1 MNQQS
6 AETLQRLM
14 QDRYPDAVVTVT
26 AQDGGAEIE
35 ICGRV
40 TSPGLSGSGN
50 DNHTKLVM
58 SDNGLFMRNLV
69 TNIVRNSGALEESI
83 RGNKETS

>member
-1 MNQQS
+1 MESVMNQQS

-35 ICGRV
+35 IFGPAP
-40 TSPGLSGSGN
+40 SPGLSGSGK
-50 DNHTKLVM
+50 DNNIKLVIG
-58 SDNGLFMRNLV
+58 DNGPFMRSLV
-69 TNIVRNSGALEESI
+69 TNIVRNSGAFP
-83 RGNKETS
+83 

>member
-35 ICGRV
+35 ICGPV

-50 DNHTKLVM
+50 DNHTRLVI
-58 SDNGLFMRNLV
+58 SDDGLFMRNLV
-69 TNIVRNSGALEESI
+69 TNIVRNSGALDGRI
-83 RGNKETS
+83 AGLRGT